1 MDPVRASRL
10 AAAAYLAGVRDA
22 RVLEAAADVP
32 RAAYVPAASTWE
44 AQRDRAIRIGGG
56 QVTSQPSLIAVMLEA
71 LALRGDERVLE
82 VGTGFGYQT
91 ALLARLAREV
101 WSVERIPEL
110 AAAAE
115 TNLAAQGVGNASVV
129 VGDGSEGLPDVAP
142 FDAIVV
148 AAAHPR
154 VPPPLAAQLAE
165 GGRLVQPIGP
175 GGHEEVTLF
184 RGAARGE
191 LVRVRWLVPAR
202 FVPLYGRY
210 GFGEAAPG

>member
-1 MDPVRASRL
+1 
-10 AAAAYLAGVRDA
+10 
-22 RVLEAAADVP
+22 VLEAAADVP
-32 RAAYVPAASTWE
+32 RAAYVPTASARE
-44 AQRDRAIRIGGG
+44 AQRDRPIRIGGG

-82 VGTGFGYQT
+82 VGTGLGYET

-129 VGDGSEGLPDVAP
+129 VGDGSQGLPDAAP
-142 FDAIVV
+142 FNAIVV

-154 VPPPLAAQLAE
+154 VPSPLVDQLAE

-175 GGHEEVTLF
+175 SGHEDVTLF
-184 RGAARGE
+184 RRATAGE
-191 LVRVRWLVPAR
+191 LVRVRSLVPAR

-210 GFGEAAPG
+210 GFREAAPE

>member
-1 MDPVRASRL
+1 MSGLRAANGSPRSDPKPRMVDPVRPSRL
-10 AAAAYLAGVRDA
+10 AAAACLAGVRDA

-32 RAAYVPAASTWE
+32 RAAYVPAASASE

-82 VGTGFGYQT
+82 VGTGLGYQT

-101 WSVERIPEL
+101 WSVERIQEL

-115 TNLAAQGVGNASVV
+115 TNLVAQGVRNASVV
-129 VGDGSEGLPDVAP
+129 VRDGSERFPEVAP

-148 AAAHPR
+148 AAADPR
-154 VPPPLAAQLAE
+154 VPRPLAAQLAE
-165 GGRLVQPIGP
+165 GG
-175 GGHEEVTLF
+175 
-184 RGAARGE
+184 GAS
-191 LVRVRWLVPAR
+191 
-202 FVPLYGRY
+202 
-210 GFGEAAPG
+210 AAHRAERA